1 VSGKHVEVWTGARLV
16 TVLRKGGRQENGAGP
31 KGIIRRERCMTLPA
45 GGKRAKPRI
54 QLAESAK
61 LAEINPSSQR

>member
-1 VSGKHVEVWTGARLV
+1 M
-16 TVLRKGGRQENGAGP
+16 LRKGGRQENGAGP

-45 GGKRAKPRI
+45 GGKRAKSRI